1 MATSVIASWLQNALL
16 TFSFHSYNHYNMI
29 MHAIAQKVIMVVT
42 KILATILAIP
52 GYS

>member
-1 MATSVIASWLQNALL
+1 MTTSVIASWLQNALL
-16 TFSFHSYNHYNMI
+16 TFSFHSYNHYDN
-29 MHAIAQKVIMVVT
+29 ACYSLKVIIVVT